1 MRTPAR
7 GRGNGS
13 RYTRRAALGLIAGGV
28 LLGVGTSGAFDQVE
42 ARRPFG
48 IAVDNTTALVGI
60 VDRGPVKKNAREPMV
75 TITNNTAETATY
87 TITLDS
93 CGDGTLYDPNGS
105 SGCTVVF
112 SLAAGNSGTVDLD
125 ATTTGTIGYS
135 IGVASTAVAIDTTGS
150 VTAEAGNVVGA
161 VRIQKPL
168 QDQDF
173 AATPPQGNQGNVFE
187 VKQVDVRDNDSD
199 DDLVEVAYEV
209 RDGSSGGTVVG
220 AKTVTFPPSNRYK
233 PNGNP
238 AETIDPSPG
247 YTIQNGQRY
256 TLTVTGTD
264 ADGNVDTSTIQTGDS
279 GGSQPGNDPT
289 AIRIQKPL
297 QDQDF
302 TAAPPQGNQGN
313 VFEVKQV
320 DIRDNDG
327 DDDLVE
333 VAYEVRDG
341 GSGGTVVAT
350 KTVSFAATNR
360 YKPNGN
366 PAETITP
373 DLGDTI
379 QNGQRYTLT
388 VTGTDADGNT
398 ETSTIADTA

>member
-7 GRGNGS
+7 GRGNGN

-135 IGVASTAVAIDTTGS
+135 IGVDSTDVGVDTTGS
-150 VTAEAGNVVGA
+150 VTAEAGNVAGA
-161 VRIQKPL
+161 IRIQKPL

-173 AATPPQGNQGNVFE
+173 TAAPPQGNQGNVFE

-209 RDGSSGGTVVG
+209 RDGSS
-220 AKTVTFPPSNRYK
+220 
-233 PNGNP
+233 
-238 AETIDPSPG
+238 
-247 YTIQNGQRY
+247 
-256 TLTVTGTD
+256 
-264 ADGNVDTSTIQTGDS
+264 
-279 GGSQPGNDPT
+279 
-289 AIRIQKPL
+289 
-297 QDQDF
+297 
-302 TAAPPQGNQGN
+302 
-313 VFEVKQV
+313 
-320 DIRDNDG
+320 
-327 DDDLVE
+327 
-333 VAYEVRDG
+333 
-341 GSGGTVVAT
+341 
-350 KTVSFAATNR
+350 
-360 YKPNGN
+360 
-366 PAETITP
+366 
-373 DLGDTI
+373 
-379 QNGQRYTLT
+379 
-388 VTGTDADGNT
+388 
-398 ETSTIADTA
+398 

>member
-135 IGVASTAVAIDTTGS
+135 IGVDSTDVGVDTTGS
-150 VTAEAGNVVGA
+150 VTAEAGNVAG
-161 VRIQKPL
+161 
-168 QDQDF
+168 
-173 AATPPQGNQGNVFE
+173 
-187 VKQVDVRDNDSD
+187 
-199 DDLVEVAYEV
+199 
-209 RDGSSGGTVVG
+209 
-220 AKTVTFPPSNRYK
+220 
-233 PNGNP
+233 
-238 AETIDPSPG
+238 
-247 YTIQNGQRY
+247 
-256 TLTVTGTD
+256 
-264 ADGNVDTSTIQTGDS
+264 
-279 GGSQPGNDPT
+279 

-313 VFEVKQV
+313 RFEVKQV

-366 PAETITP
+366 PAETITL
-373 DLGDTI
+373 DSGDTI